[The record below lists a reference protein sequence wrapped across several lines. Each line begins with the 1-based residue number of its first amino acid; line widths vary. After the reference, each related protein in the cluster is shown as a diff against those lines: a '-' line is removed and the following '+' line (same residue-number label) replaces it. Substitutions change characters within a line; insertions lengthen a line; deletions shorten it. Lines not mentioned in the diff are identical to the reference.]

1 MADVNANIGVN
12 IDTSEALAQL
22 KALQRQISQFHT
34 SIAKSSEAAGLAQRD
49 LQKNFI
55 NSVNATGAFS
65 AELRTVKTTSE
76 SFTNS
81 LEKNKFSMR
90 EYFRYSAASTKTFGR
105 LFKSEFDTI
114 GKVAEDRVKKLQ
126 TQYIKL
132 GRDSNGAMKAIAVMP
147 NQLDMGNFSTQ
158 TQMAAQKQAIFN
170 QLVKQGSTNLLNF
183 GKNTQWAGRQLMV
196 GFTLPLAS
204 LGMVASRTF
213 MEMEAQTIKF
223 RKVYG
228 DLFTPTEETEQALAD
243 ITALGQMFT
252 KYGVAVSQTVAL
264 AADAAAAGF
273 AGVDL
278 QRQTTEATR
287 LSVLG
292 QIDAQK
298 ALETTISLQNAFKM
312 SSENLAESIDFL
324 NAVENQT
331 VVSLDDVTTAIPKVA
346 PIIRQLGGNVK
357 DLAFFLTAMKEGGI
371 NASEGANALKSGLAS
386 LINPSTKAAAMLQ
399 SVGINMSQI
408 VESNQGDI
416 KGTVIEF
423 AKALDT
429 LDPLTRARAIE
440 QLFGKFQ
447 FARLSTLFS
456 NVTSESNQAARVLDL
471 ANSSVEDLASLSEKE
486 LGLTADSAMNK
497 FRKSVEDL
505 KLSLVP
511 VGQTFLEAV
520 TPIVEFFGGILEK
533 FNNLS
538 SGVKRALVI
547 LTVAIGAIGP
557 IALMT
562 FGLIANAI
570 ANGLKLIN
578 HLRNGYLRLTGQS
591 QILGEQTE
599 YMTMEQIDAAAA
611 AHSLDQSHARL
622 TQTFTA
628 ESSAIAKLIAAYQ
641 QGASAGA
648 KFAAINPGMMRLP
661 GGSSPKK
668 FAVGGVVPGTGNS
681 DTVPAMLTPGEFVV
695 TKDVTEEFLP
705 LLMQLNKKRIGFN
718 EGGLVKGYRNATT
731 YLPSTMNTSMG
742 QETGRG
748 ISTSDYTRYVG
759 QAGAAG
765 QAPLLAVIARQI
777 GEKVKDP
784 SVTQEFA
791 KVGDLFAQTTVRAL
805 NESGVEFVKDI
816 DIEQIVVP
824 ALREAAKGITI
835 AGKEIDTALEN
846 SINQI
851 RTFGPVGGG
860 GTAAGGQSRA
870 TSPMSYKNES
880 KNAQA
885 LATALNP
892 EMFRSTTRVDSKG
905 KNKKVFQTLN
915 PSSGQFEKADM
926 SHLGQ
931 SIVTTSENLTKEISP
946 YVKDAATRILKITKK
961 QIEQG
966 VVAEAKIS
974 SPSKETKKV
983 GADIGRGF
991 IAGAQEYV
999 DDAKAIG
1006 QQIGGSATGSNL
1018 AQASRSSLYGS
1029 GPIDPVQ
1036 KSIRRNE
1043 ERKMRLSQIAP
1054 AAAMS
1059 AKTTD
1064 AINAEVAARKTSQQ
1078 RLSSMNS
1085 ALMGGTFAL
1094 TSLAGAG
1101 SMASGPLGDIS
1112 RQVMKFSGLLF
1123 GLMSVTQLLT
1133 QTKITA
1139 LAAEKLGLARG
1150 AMISAK
1156 ESASVAGIAG
1166 KSGLLGIIGRVAMG
1180 LKVFLGPIGIA
1191 AGAATALYVGFRAIQ
1206 KNQEEARLKIQ
1217 GLGNAALLTSEQ
1229 IAKLGP
1235 LLGFTPSA
1243 DPFANIGQETKIVSD
1258 PQRQKISE
1266 IKTTLKED
1274 KTFQQN
1280 IKSIKDAK
1288 DSQIKAVLTAQS
1300 VSLLS
1305 QGAPK
1310 ENVQA
1315 YIDALLEEAGKS
1327 KIEFK
1332 VDSIDITSKKGQA
1345 EIVKNAEKQVKQFEK
1360 AYNSSIKQSEAKAK
1374 KGGVGFIDQK
1384 SRDAYNRKEMEKST
1398 EKTLNLVTKS
1408 QIANFGAIKKSL
1420 ETGKIGV
1427 EAYNIAMSSLTGNL
1441 KSGNSSLLIAKET
1454 IKGMALV
1461 GKDEKLFKAAEG
1473 ITKNADAILI
1483 LQAATAG
1490 IPDIVKLIN
1499 ALNVV
1504 NSGTASKAAMDK
1516 ALAEIK
1522 QAEANIAKRT
1532 AEQAKVSKIPPGTIS
1547 GDGDK
1552 DKAEVKGIQAKIN
1565 AIVQETKAYK
1575 ILRNANIDNKTATE
1589 LSNDAEIASLTILAA
1604 KNGTLP
1610 KTIALI
1616 KKYIRVQKAQND
1628 AAIKFQS
1635 PEEALK
1641 ADTSRGL
1648 ALIALGEKL
1657 IDIKYADKIKTETSA
1672 LEEQEDKLKSI
1683 NDQIDN
1689 ITRTEIDPLKA
1700 QIDANNFALEGIA
1713 LREDAINKN
1722 YDTQISALDKIASIN
1737 QEINNIQKQRMSIA
1751 DALTRGDISA
1761 AAVAAQEA
1769 RAQQAE
1775 SAISG
1780 ERNALTAGRDAAIKA
1795 LGRNALE
1802 LKNKQLQ
1809 YDISVIQNTQ
1819 ILNLEKLKTGIEDK
1833 IRLHESEILRLEK
1846 LVDQEKSQLTYVG
1859 KTKQELENFDDLIGF
1874 AEAAGIEFTAELLAS
1889 ATNAKSLAEYL
1900 QKVLDIQ
1907 LKINAAKAGGLGG
1920 PGAPENTLT
1929 TQPEDVQAK
1938 IDNLAALKEKI
1949 EKKIGS
1955 NDKEIIPP
1963 KELTTAQQK
1972 TLTLAKQDAAM
1983 AGRAADAAKAVAA
1996 AKASTANTLAK
2007 QDQAMANRAPTLT
2020 AAQVSGMRYAA
2031 QAAAMAPIKRSM
2043 GGLIPKYMAAGGF
2056 AKGTDTVPAM
2066 LTPGEFVVKKFAVD
2080 SFGVDNLR
2088 DINNGTFN
2096 DNKSKSGQNTSS
2108 SVYNYGINVNV
2119 SNSNASTDEIAR
2131 AVITQIKN
2139 IDNQRIRGQKY

>member
-34 SIAKSSEAAGLAQRD
+34 SVAKSSEAAGLAQRD

-90 EYFRYSAASTKTFGR
+90 EYFRYSAASTKTFGQ

-132 GRDSNGAMKAIAVMP
+132 GRDSSGAMKAIAVMP
-147 NQLDMGNFSTQ
+147 NQLDMNNFSTQ
-158 TQMAAQKQAIFN
+158 TQLAAQKQAIFN

-228 DLFTPTEETEQALAD
+228 DLFTPTEETDQALD
-243 ITALGQMFT
+243 SITALGQMFT
-252 KYGVAVSQTVAL
+252 KYGVAVSQTVGL
-264 AADAAAAGF
+264 AAEAAAAGF
-273 AGVDL
+273 SGLDL

-292 QIDAQK
+292 QLDAQK

-331 VVSLDDVTTAIPKVA
+331 VVSLDDITTAIPKVA
-346 PIIRQLGGNVK
+346 PVIQQLGGDVK
-357 DLAFFLTAMKEGGI
+357 DLAFFMAAMKEGGI

-386 LINPSTKAAAMLQ
+386 LINPSTKAAAMLE
-399 SVGINMSQI
+399 SVGVNIKKI
-408 VESNQGDI
+408 VESNQGDL
-416 KGTVIEF
+416 KATVVEF
-423 AKALDT
+423 AQALDT

-447 FARLSTLFS
+447 FARLSTLFD
-456 NVTSESNQAARVLDL
+456 NVTNETGQAARVLEL
-471 ANSSVEDLASLSEKE
+471 AGSSIEDLASLSEKE

-505 KLSLVP
+505 KLALVP

-520 TPIVEFFGGILEK
+520 TPIVEFIGGILEK

-547 LTVAIGAIGP
+547 LTVAVGAIGP

-562 FGLIANAI
+562 FGLL
-570 ANGLKLIN
+570 ANGLANILKGVMV
-578 HLRNGYLRLTGQS
+578 LRNGYLKLTGQS
-591 QILGEQTE
+591 QILGEQTD
-599 YMTMEQIDAAAA
+599 YLTMEQIDAAAA

-628 ESSAIAKLIAAYQ
+628 ESTAIAKLIASYQ
-641 QGASAGA
+641 QAANAGA
-648 KFAAINPGMMRLP
+648 KFAAINPGMMMAPRTP
-661 GGSSPKK
+661 TKRAEGKPVV
-668 FAVGGVVPGTGNS
+668 VGGTGNK
-681 DTVPAMLTPGEFVV
+681 DTELALLTPGETVIPAKMSKKYAALINGMIAGNIPGYMSGKSAAYAHAQMPFAPGSEQYSQGIKIAGLEQLSKEFPQFIKVV
-695 TKDVTEEFLP
+695 SNLVAELPQALNVAMKKGAPIGEFTRDYSAREGKFTTAAKLGGLDLGDEGAKIALQSLENEIGEATVQLAKQKASGAEVVVSDEMFAEATRSVINKYKDVEGSAGKAARALDKAST
-705 LLMQLNKKRIGFN
+705 QIGQIRVSAKKDDIVS
-718 EGGLVKGYRNATT
+718 GLASGKFRRSRTGKQTQNQILFDNVNVGRESSTNPNNFYSGNPTSPRGSYRGKTKESILIQAQADAEIYEKTIK
-731 YLPSTMNTSMG
+731 
-742 QETGRG
+742 QK
-748 ISTSDYTRYVG
+748 TSDIYVSSRE
-759 QAGAAG
+759 
-765 QAPLLAVIARQI
+765 RQS
-777 GEKVKDP
+777 P
-784 SVTQEFA
+784 HPQ
-791 KVGDLFAQTTVRAL
+791 
-805 NESGVEFVKDI
+805 
-816 DIEQIVVP
+816 
-824 ALREAAKGITI
+824 AAK
-835 AGKEIDTALEN
+835 D
-846 SINQI
+846 
-851 RTFGPVGGG
+851 
-860 GTAAGGQSRA
+860 
-870 TSPMSYKNES
+870 
-880 KNAQA
+880 
-885 LATALNP
+885 
-892 EMFRSTTRVDSKG
+892 
-905 KNKKVFQTLN
+905 
-915 PSSGQFEKADM
+915 
-926 SHLGQ
+926 
-931 SIVTTSENLTKEISP
+931 
-946 YVKDAATRILKITKK
+946 
-961 QIEQG
+961 
-966 VVAEAKIS
+966 
-974 SPSKETKKV
+974 
-983 GADIGRGF
+983 GADDAR
-991 IAGAQEYV
+991 AYDKARSAVAQ
-999 DDAKAIG
+999 
-1006 QQIGGSATGSNL
+1006 Q
-1018 AQASRSSLYGS
+1018 SRSSLYGS

-1036 KSIRRNE
+1036 KAIRRNE
-1043 ERKMRLSQIAP
+1043 DRKMRLSQVGQG
-1054 AAAMS
+1054 MS
-1059 AKTTD
+1059 PSPRIIQ
-1064 AINAEVAARKTSQQ
+1064 AIDDEVAARKSSQQ

-1133 QTKITA
+1133 QAKV
-1139 LAAEKLGLARG
+1139 AELVATRVGV
-1150 AMISAK
+1150 AK
-1156 ESASVAGIAG
+1156 STVANAVATGSSVIAGRAGI
-1166 KSGLLGIIGRVAMG
+1166 LGTIGRVALG
-1180 LKVFLGPIGIA
+1180 LKTFLGPIGLA
-1191 AGAATALYVGFRAIQ
+1191 TTALSLAYIGFNKYNKA
-1206 KNQEEARLKIQ
+1206 QEEARLRIE
-1217 GLGNAALLTSEQ
+1217 GLGRVAETTEKELKTLSDFFGFVPTARAGSNFRLSAVQTSENERTQ
-1229 IAKLGP
+1229 IEELKKNEE
-1235 LLGFTPSA
+1235 FIKDYA
-1243 DPFANIGQETKIVSD
+1243 D
-1258 PQRQKISE
+1258 E
-1266 IKTTLKED
+1266 IKVIAAETNKE
-1274 KTFQQN
+1274 
-1280 IKSIKDAK
+1280 AM
-1288 DSQIKAVLTAQS
+1288 L
-1300 VSLLS
+1300 SLATMQLDLAGR
-1305 QGAPK
+1305 GAPK
-1310 ENVQA
+1310 EA
-1315 YIDALLEEAGKS
+1315 IKKIIIALAEEAGKTNL
-1327 KIEFK
+1327 ILDFK
-1332 VDSIDITSKKGQA
+1332 EIDIKTESGKASAVSAAKEITDSYNKALATGITKVPTFKPVGQGASIPGDTKTVLSPELQKQQASAGKNLSNILTGLGNSFKSASISAADYESTLSQIIGPTFLTQKNSKLLQLTL
-1345 EIVKNAEKQVKQFEK
+1345 K
-1360 AYNSSIKQSEAKAK
+1360 AISPELAKAAAETKDYQVSLLLLRGALIGAAIPTSLVIDATKGWGKEANTAKNKILAIVTASEKFQKEIAGMVKGTDDLADSTK
-1374 KGGVGFIDQK
+1374 KTV
-1384 SRDAYNRKEMEKST
+1384 NP
-1398 EKTLNLVTKS
+1398 
-1408 QIANFGAIKKSL
+1408 
-1420 ETGKIGV
+1420 
-1427 EAYNIAMSSLTGNL
+1427 
-1441 KSGNSSLLIAKET
+1441 LIAK
-1454 IKGMALV
+1454 I
-1461 GKDEKLFKAAEG
+1461 
-1473 ITKNADAILI
+1473 DAI
-1483 LQAATAG
+1483 
-1490 IPDIVKLIN
+1490 VKQTR
-1499 ALNVV
+1499 
-1504 NSGTASKAAMDK
+1504 S
-1516 ALAEIK
+1516 
-1522 QAEANIAKRT
+1522 
-1532 AEQAKVSKIPPGTIS
+1532 
-1547 GDGDK
+1547 
-1552 DKAEVKGIQAKIN
+1552 
-1565 AIVQETKAYK
+1565 YK

-1589 LSNDAEIASLTILAA
+1589 LSNDAEIASLVILAA

-1616 KKYIRVQKAQND
+1616 EKLARVQKKQND

-1657 IDIKYADKIKTETSA
+1657 IDIKFESAIKKETSA
-1672 LEEQEDKLKSI
+1672 LEEQESQLKSI

-1689 ITRTEIDPLKA
+1689 ITRTEINPLKA

-1713 LREDAINKN
+1713 LKEDAINKN

-1751 DALTRGDISA
+1751 DAITRGDISA

-1775 SAISG
+1775 SAIGG

-1802 LKNKQLQ
+1802 QKNKELQ
-1809 YDISVIQNTQ
+1809 YQISIIQNTQ
-1819 ILNLEKLKTGIEDK
+1819 ILNLEKLKTGVEDK
-1833 IRLHESEILRLEK
+1833 IRLHESEILRLQK

-1900 QKVLDIQ
+1900 QKVLEIQ

-1920 PGAPENTLT
+1920 PGAPADTLT

-2007 QDQAMANRAPTLT
+2007 QEAAMVARAPLST
-2020 AAQVSGMRYAA
+2020 AAKQD
-2031 QAAAMAPIKRSM
+2031 AAMAGRAPVKRSM

-2056 AKGTDTVPAM
+2056 ARGTDTVPAM

-2096 DNKSKSGQNTSS
+2096 NKSKADGNTSS

-2119 SNSNASTDEIAR
+2119 ANSNASTDEIAR

-2139 IDNQRIRGQKY
+2139 IDNQRIRSQRY

>member
-90 EYFRYSAASTKTFGR
+90 EYFRYSGASTKTFGR

-132 GRDSNGAMKAIAVMP
+132 GRDSSGAMKAIAVMP

-158 TQMAAQKQAIFN
+158 TQLAAQKQAIFN

-228 DLFTPTEETEQALAD
+228 DLFTPTEETNQALD
-243 ITALGQMFT
+243 SITALGQMFT
-252 KYGVAVSQTVAL
+252 KYGVAVSQTVGL
-264 AADAAAAGF
+264 AAEAAAAGF
-273 AGVDL
+273 QGVDL

-312 SSENLAESIDFL
+312 SSENLASSIDFL

-331 VVSLDDVTTAIPKVA
+331 VVSLDDITTAIPKVA
-346 PIIRQLGGNVK
+346 PVIQQLGGDVK
-357 DLAFFLTAMKEGGI
+357 DLAFFMAAMKEGGI

-399 SVGINMSQI
+399 GVGINMKEL
-408 VESNQGDI
+408 VESNQGDL
-416 KGTVIEF
+416 KATVIDF
-423 AKALDT
+423 ANALDT

-447 FARLSTLFS
+447 FARLSTLFD
-456 NVTSESNQAARVLDL
+456 NVTNETGQAARVLEL
-471 ANSSVEDLASLSEKE
+471 AGSSIEDLSALSEKE

-505 KLSLVP
+505 KFALVP

-520 TPIVEFFGGILEK
+520 TPIVEFLGGILEK

-562 FGLIANAI
+562 FGLLANAF
-570 ANGLKLIN
+570 ANIIKGVMV
-578 HLRNGYLRLTGQS
+578 LRNGYLRLTGQS

-731 YLPSTMNTSMG
+731 YMPESINTPMG
-742 QETGRG
+742 QTSGRG
-748 ISTSDYTRYVG
+748 VSTSDYTRYVG

-777 GEKVKDP
+777 GEKLNDP
-784 SVTQEFA
+784 SVTKEFA
-791 KVGDLFAQTTVRAL
+791 KVGNLFAQTTVRAL

-824 ALREAAKGITI
+824 ALREAAKGITV

-860 GTAAGGQSRA
+860 GTAAGGQSRSS
-870 TSPMSYKNES
+870 SPMSYINER
-880 KNAQA
+880 KNASA
-885 LATALNP
+885 FAIANNP
-892 EMFRSTTRVDSKG
+892 EMFRSTTRISSKG
-905 KNKKVFQTLN
+905 ETKKSFQTLN
-915 PSSGQFEKADM
+915 PSSGQLEKATM
-926 SHLGQ
+926 AHLGQ
-931 SIVTTSENLTKEISP
+931 SIVTTTENLTKEVSP

-983 GADIGRGF
+983 GADIARGF

-1006 QQIGGSATGSNL
+1006 QQIGGSATGSNV

-1036 KSIRRNE
+1036 KSIRRNQM
-1043 ERKMRLSQIAP
+1043 KMSEISTASS
-1054 AAAMS
+1054 MS
-1059 AKTTD
+1059 AKTTN

-1101 SMASGPLGDIS
+1101 SMASGPLGNIS
-1112 RQVMKFSGLLF
+1112 QQVMKYSGLLF

-1133 QTKITA
+1133 QTKIAA
-1139 LAAEKLGLARG
+1139 LAAERLSIAST
-1150 AMISAK
+1150 AMKMAK
-1156 ESASVAGIAG
+1156 GGAGIAG
-1166 KSGLLGIIGRVAMG
+1166 MSGILGKSGLMGSTARLGFGF
-1180 LKVFLGPIGIA
+1180 LKLLGPIGLITTGLLTAVA
-1191 AGAATALYVGFRAIQ
+1191 AMKTYNAWREKERLAIEGLADAMETTTKQVKVLGDFFGVAPRKLPFELGQREAVGATTRTERETLKSDPGFQAEFKTTIEQLRKAT
-1206 KNQEEARLKIQ
+1206 NEEAKLVFSGLALNLRAQGFATEQVQTIIDSLREESRQTDVKLDVKSLTLSQESLDQIKQDIAPLMVSLNEALKT
-1217 GLGNAALLTSEQ
+1217 G
-1229 IAKLGP
+1229 
-1235 LLGFTPSA
+1235 
-1243 DPFANIGQETKIVSD
+1243 TKIG
-1258 PQRQKISE
+1258 
-1266 IKTTLKED
+1266 
-1274 KTFQQN
+1274 
-1280 IKSIKDAK
+1280 DAYN
-1288 DSQIKAVLTAQS
+1288 TE
-1300 VSLLS
+1300 
-1305 QGAPK
+1305 G
-1310 ENVQA
+1310 
-1315 YIDALLEEAGKS
+1315 
-1327 KIEFK
+1327 
-1332 VDSIDITSKKGQA
+1332 
-1345 EIVKNAEKQVKQFEK
+1345 EIVKVKKYSTEAKRELSTLSKFISETAKSSAGLFEVGLITGPEYKATLETIVSSTIGLGDEQRKLLLLNVFGKLGAGSEGLIRSLKTAQEETLVLGMLSSGIIAANNERLRVLETTTDPRVRAEILGGLTTQFEK
-1360 AYNSSIKQSEAKAK
+1360 YLD
-1374 KGGVGFIDQK
+1374 V
-1384 SRDAYNRKEMEKST
+1384 
-1398 EKTLNLVTKS
+1398 
-1408 QIANFGAIKKSL
+1408 IKKV
-1420 ETGKIGV
+1420 T
-1427 EAYNIAMSSLTGNL
+1427 
-1441 KSGNSSLLIAKET
+1441 
-1454 IKGMALV
+1454 
-1461 GKDEKLFKAAEG
+1461 DEEKK
-1473 ITKNADAILI
+1473 
-1483 LQAATAG
+1483 
-1490 IPDIVKLIN
+1490 
-1499 ALNVV
+1499 
-1504 NSGTASKAAMDK
+1504 
-1516 ALAEIK
+1516 
-1522 QAEANIAKRT
+1522 
-1532 AEQAKVSKIPPGTIS
+1532 GTIS
-1547 GDGDK
+1547 GSDT
-1552 DKAEVKGIQAKIN
+1552 EKGKVN
-1565 AIVQETKAYK
+1565 AIVAKTKAIIKQTTSYK
-1575 ILRNANIDNKTATE
+1575 ILRNANIDNATATE
-1589 LSNDAEIASLTILAA
+1589 LSNDAEIAALVIKSSLN
-1604 KNGTLP
+1604 KTLP
-1610 KTIALI
+1610 KTIKLINEYIAAL
-1616 KKYIRVQKAQND
+1616 KGQKA
-1628 AAIKFQS
+1628 AAEAGMSEEETFKFN
-1635 PEEALK
+1635 L
-1641 ADTSRGL
+1641 SRNV
-1648 ALIALGEKL
+1648 AIANLREKL
-1657 IDIKYADKIKTETSA
+1657 IDIQFAAELKRENDQLASQEKA
-1672 LEEQEDKLKSI
+1672 LESV
-1683 NDQIDN
+1683 NDQIDA
-1689 ITRTEIDPLKA
+1689 ITKTNIDPLQK
-1700 QIDANNFALEGIA
+1700 QISANNFALEGIA
-1713 LREDAINKN
+1713 LQEDAINEK
-1722 YDTQISALDKIASIN
+1722 YETQISALDKIASIN

-1761 AAVAAQEA
+1761 AAQAVQEA

-1780 ERNALTAGRDAAIKA
+1780 QRNALTSGRDAAINA

-1802 LKNKQLQ
+1802 KANKQLQ
-1809 YDISVIQNTQ
+1809 YDISVIEKTKLLTFRDQKIELESQ
-1819 ILNLEKLKTGIEDK
+1819 IQTSKRLIADTELQIKNLKEQA
-1833 IRLHESEILRLEK
+1833 
-1846 LVDQEKSQLTYVG
+1846 VYAG
-1859 KTKQELENFDDLIGF
+1859 KTKEQLDLQEELIRL
-1874 AEAAGIEFTAELLAS
+1874 AEAAGVDYKEVLDGQLITADELLKRIKALETTVTTKHIIET
-1889 ATNAKSLAEYL
+1889 TNVSGSSKS
-1900 QKVLDIQ
+1900 D
-1907 LKINAAKAGGLGG
+1907 AGQGPGKNDKPVIPPGG
-1920 PGAPENTLT
+1920 PGENAGNEDSNDDPT
-1929 TQPEDVQAK
+1929 TQNPTIREAERQQA
-1938 IDNLAALKEKI
+1938 AR
-1949 EKKIGS
+1949 
-1955 NDKEIIPP
+1955 
-1963 KELTTAQQK
+1963 TA
-1972 TLTLAKQDAAM
+1972 TLAKQDAAM

-2007 QDQAMANRAPTLT
+2007 QEAAMVARATLST
-2020 AAQVSGMRYAA
+2020 AAKQD
-2031 QAAAMAPIKRSM
+2031 AAMAGRAPVKRSM

-2056 AKGTDTVPAM
+2056 ARGTDTIPAM

-2080 SFGVDNLR
+2080 NFGVDNLR

-2096 DNKSKSGQNTSS
+2096 NKSDSPGNTSS

-2139 IDNQRIRGQKY
+2139 IDNQRIRSQRY

>member
-90 EYFRYSAASTKTFGR
+90 EYFRYSGASTKTFGR

-132 GRDSNGAMKAIAVMP
+132 GRDSSGAMKAIAVMP

-158 TQMAAQKQAIFN
+158 TQLAAQKQAIFN
-170 QLVKQGSTNLLNF
+170 QLIKQGSTNLLNF

-228 DLFTPTEETEQALAD
+228 DLFTPTEETNQALD
-243 ITALGQMFT
+243 SITALGQMFT
-252 KYGVAVSQTVAL
+252 KYGVAVSQTVGL
-264 AADAAAAGF
+264 AAEAAAAGF
-273 AGVDL
+273 QGVDL

-312 SSENLAESIDFL
+312 SSENLASSIDFL

-331 VVSLDDVTTAIPKVA
+331 VVSLDDITTAIPKVA
-346 PIIRQLGGNVK
+346 PVIQQLGGDVK
-357 DLAFFLTAMKEGGI
+357 DLAFFMAAMKEGGI

-399 SVGINMSQI
+399 GVGINMKEL
-408 VESNQGDI
+408 VESNQGDL
-416 KGTVIEF
+416 KATVIDF
-423 AKALDT
+423 ANALDT

-447 FARLSTLFS
+447 FARLSTLFD
-456 NVTSESNQAARVLDL
+456 NVTNETGQAARVLEL
-471 ANSSVEDLASLSEKE
+471 AGSSIEDLSALSEKE

-505 KLSLVP
+505 KLALVP

-520 TPIVEFFGGILEK
+520 TPIVEFLGGILEK

-562 FGLIANAI
+562 FGLLANAF
-570 ANGLKLIN
+570 ANIIKGVMV
-578 HLRNGYLRLTGQS
+578 LRNGYLRLTGQS

-599 YMTMEQIDAAAA
+599 YLTMEQIDAAAA

-641 QGASAGA
+641 QAASAGA
-648 KFAAINPGMMRLP
+648 KFAAINPGMMRVP
-661 GGSSPKK
+661 GGTSPKK
-668 FAVGGVVPGTGNS
+668 FAVGGVVPGTGNG

-695 TKDVTEEFLP
+695 TKDATEEFLP

-731 YLPSTMNTSMG
+731 YMPESINTLMG
-742 QETGRG
+742 QTSGRG
-748 ISTSDYTRYVG
+748 VPTSDYTRYVG

-765 QAPLLAVIARQI
+765 QAPLLAVIARQL
-777 GEKVKDP
+777 GEKLNDP

-824 ALREAAKGITI
+824 ALRDAAKGITV

-860 GTAAGGQSRA
+860 GTAAGGQSRSS
-870 TSPMSYKNES
+870 SPMSYINERR
-880 KNAQA
+880 NASTFA
-885 LATALNP
+885 IANNP
-892 EMFRSTTRVDSKG
+892 AMFQGTTRVSSTG
-905 KNKKVFQTLN
+905 KTKKSFQTLN
-915 PSSGQFEKADM
+915 PSSGQFEQATM
-926 SHLGQ
+926 AHLGQ
-931 SIVTTSENLTKEISP
+931 SIVTTSENLTKEVSP
-946 YVKDAATRILKITKK
+946 YVKDAASRILKITKK

-1036 KSIRRNE
+1036 KSIRRNQM
-1043 ERKMRLSQIAP
+1043 KMSEIGQSAS
-1054 AAAMS
+1054 MS
-1059 AKTTD
+1059 AKTTES
-1064 AINAEVAARKTSQQ
+1064 IEKEVAARKTSQQ

-1112 RQVMKFSGLLF
+1112 RQVMKYSGLLF

-1133 QTKITA
+1133 QTKI
-1139 LAAEKLGLARG
+1139 AELVATRAGLAKS
-1150 AMISAK
+1150 AMAN
-1156 ESASVAGIAG
+1156 AMAAGPMFGGVSKALSG
-1166 KSGLLGIIGRVAMG
+1166 QAGLLGSIARVGTG
-1180 LKVFLGPIGIA
+1180 LLKFLGPVGLITTGLLGTVSIIKMSNA
-1191 AGAATALYVGFRAIQ
+1191 ARERERLAIEGLADAMETTTSQGKALGDFFGVAPKKLPFDLGQKEIVGLAKRTERETLKDDPGFQAEFKTTIEQLRKAT
-1206 KNQEEARLKIQ
+1206 NEEAKLVFSGLALNLRAQGFATEQVQTIVDSLREESRQTDVKLDVKSLSLSKESLDQIKQDITPLMVSLNSALKTGTKIVDAYSVNGEIKVKKYSTEVQRNLSTLSRFISKTAKSSAGLFEAGLITGPEYKATIDTLIESTQ
-1217 GLGNAALLTSEQ
+1217 GLGEEQTKLLLLNVFK
-1229 IAKLGP
+1229 KLGDGAAS
-1235 LLGFTPSA
+1235 LVAGLKTAQEQTLALGMLSAGIISSTDTRLRVLNETA
-1243 DPFANIGQETKIVSD
+1243 DPRV
-1258 PQRQKISE
+1258 
-1266 IKTTLKED
+1266 
-1274 KTFQQN
+1274 
-1280 IKSIKDAK
+1280 
-1288 DSQIKAVLTAQS
+1288 
-1300 VSLLS
+1300 
-1305 QGAPK
+1305 
-1310 ENVQA
+1310 
-1315 YIDALLEEAGKS
+1315 
-1327 KIEFK
+1327 
-1332 VDSIDITSKKGQA
+1332 
-1345 EIVKNAEKQVKQFEK
+1345 
-1360 AYNSSIKQSEAKAK
+1360 
-1374 KGGVGFIDQK
+1374 
-1384 SRDAYNRKEMEKST
+1384 RKEI
-1398 EKTLNLVTKS
+1398 L
-1408 QIANFGAIKKSL
+1408 AG
-1420 ETGKIGV
+1420 
-1427 EAYNIAMSSLTGNL
+1427 LTTQY
-1441 KSGNSSLLIAKET
+1441 ER
-1454 IKGMALV
+1454 
-1461 GKDEKLFKAAEG
+1461 FF
-1473 ITKNADAILI
+1473 
-1483 LQAATAG
+1483 
-1490 IPDIVKLIN
+1490 DIVKK
-1499 ALNVV
+1499 
-1504 NSGTASKAAMDK
+1504 TTDEEKK
-1516 ALAEIK
+1516 
-1522 QAEANIAKRT
+1522 
-1532 AEQAKVSKIPPGTIS
+1532 GTIS
-1547 GDGDK
+1547 GSDT
-1552 DKAEVKGIQAKIN
+1552 EKGKVN
-1565 AIVQETKAYK
+1565 AIKAKTLAILQQTEAYK
-1575 ILRNANIDNKTATE
+1575 ILRSKNIDNATATE
-1589 LSNDAEIASLTILAA
+1589 LSNDAEIAALVIKSAIN
-1604 KNGTLP
+1604 KTLP
-1610 KTIALI
+1610 KTIKLINQYIAAL
-1616 KKYIRVQKAQND
+1616 KGQKA
-1628 AAIKFQS
+1628 AAEAGMSEEETFKFN
-1635 PEEALK
+1635 L
-1641 ADTSRGL
+1641 SRNV
-1648 ALIALGEKL
+1648 AIANLREKL
-1657 IDIKYADKIKTETSA
+1657 IDIQFAAELKRENDQLASQEKA
-1672 LEEQEDKLKSI
+1672 LESV
-1683 NDQIDN
+1683 NDQIDA
-1689 ITRTEIDPLKA
+1689 ITKTDIDPLQK
-1700 QIDANNFALEGIA
+1700 QIAANNFALEGIA
-1713 LREDAINKN
+1713 LQEDAINEK
-1722 YDTQISALDKIASIN
+1722 YETQISALDKIASIN

-1761 AAVAAQEA
+1761 AAQAVQEA

-1780 ERNALTAGRDAAIKA
+1780 QRNALTSGRDAAINA

-1802 LKNKQLQ
+1802 KANKQLQ
-1809 YDISVIQNTQ
+1809 YDISVIEKTKLLTFRDQKIELEGQ
-1819 ILNLEKLKTGIEDK
+1819 IQTSKRLIADTELQIKNLKEQA
-1833 IRLHESEILRLEK
+1833 
-1846 LVDQEKSQLTYVG
+1846 VYAG
-1859 KTKQELENFDDLIGF
+1859 KTKEQLDLQEELIRL
-1874 AEAAGIEFTAELLAS
+1874 AEAAGVDYKEVLDGQLITADELL
-1889 ATNAKSLAEYL
+1889 KRILALETTVTTKHIIETTYTT
-1900 QKVLDIQ
+1900 
-1907 LKINAAKAGGLGG
+1907 GGSGPGPGGPAPDKEPVTPPGG
-1920 PGAPENTLT
+1920 PGGNDTGG
-1929 TQPEDVQAK
+1929 K
-1938 IDNLAALKEKI
+1938 IDEPFKFTPGQQNLSDAAKQ
-1949 EKKIGS
+1949 G
-1955 NDKEIIPP
+1955 IINS
-1963 KELTTAQQK
+1963 
-1972 TLTLAKQDAAM
+1972 AKQDQAM
-1983 AGRAADAAKAVAA
+1983 ANRAADAAKAATAA
-1996 AKASTANTLAK
+1996 ATAKVVTLAK
-2007 QDQAMANRAPTLT
+2007 QDQAMANRAADTAKAVATAKTVTL
-2020 AAQVSGMRYAA
+2020 AKQD
-2031 QAAAMAPIKRSM
+2031 AAMAGRAPIKRSM

-2088 DINNGTFN
+2088 DINNGTFS
-2096 DNKSKSGQNTSS
+2096 DKSKSGKNDSS

-2119 SNSNASTDEIAR
+2119 ANSNASTDEIAR

>member
-90 EYFRYSAASTKTFGR
+90 EYFRYSGASTKTFGR

-132 GRDSNGAMKAIAVMP
+132 GRDSSGAMKAIAVMP
-147 NQLDMGNFSTQ
+147 NQLDMNNFSTQ
-158 TQMAAQKQAIFN
+158 TQLAAQKQAIFN

-228 DLFTPTEETEQALAD
+228 DLFTPTEETNQALD
-243 ITALGQMFT
+243 SITALGQMFT
-252 KYGVAVSQTVAL
+252 KYGVAVSQTVGL
-264 AADAAAAGF
+264 AAEAAAAGF
-273 AGVDL
+273 QGVDL

-292 QIDAQK
+292 QIDANK

-312 SSENLAESIDFL
+312 SSENLASSIDFL

-331 VVSLDDVTTAIPKVA
+331 VVSLDDITTAIPKVA
-346 PIIRQLGGNVK
+346 PVIQQLGGDVK
-357 DLAFFLTAMKEGGI
+357 DLAFFMAAMKEGGI

-408 VESNQGDI
+408 VESNQGNL

-423 AKALDT
+423 AQALDT

-447 FARLSTLFS
+447 FARLSTLFD
-456 NVTSESNQAARVLDL
+456 NVTNETGQAARVLEL
-471 ANSSVEDLASLSEKE
+471 AGSSIEDLSALSEKE

-505 KLSLVP
+505 KLALVP

-520 TPIVEFFGGILEK
+520 TPIVEFIGGILEK

-547 LTVAIGAIGP
+547 LTVAVGAIGP

-562 FGLIANAI
+562 FGLLANAF
-570 ANGLKLIN
+570 ANIIKGVMV
-578 HLRNGYLRLTGQS
+578 LRNGYLRLTGQS
-591 QILGEQTE
+591 QILGEQTD
-599 YMTMEQIDAAAA
+599 YLTMEQIDAAAA

-628 ESSAIAKLIAAYQ
+628 ESTAIAKLIAAYQ
-641 QGASAGA
+641 QAANAGA
-648 KFAAINPGMMRLP
+648 KFAAINPGMMRAP
-661 GGSSPKK
+661 GVSSPKK
-668 FAVGGVVPGTGNS
+668 FAAGGVVPGTGNG

-731 YLPSTMNTSMG
+731 YMPESINTSMG
-742 QETGRG
+742 QTSGRG
-748 ISTSDYTRYVG
+748 VPTSDYTRYVG

-784 SVTQEFA
+784 SVMQELER
-791 KVGDLFAQTTVRAL
+791 VGDLFAQTTVRAL
-805 NESGVEFVKDI
+805 NESGIEFVKDI

-824 ALREAAKGITI
+824 ALREAAKGITV
-835 AGKEIDTALEN
+835 AGKEIDVALEN

-860 GTAAGGQSRA
+860 GTAAGGQSRS
-870 TSPMSYKNES
+870 TSPMSYRNES

-885 LATALNP
+885 LASALNP
-892 EMFRSTTRVDSKG
+892 EMFTSTTRVDSKG
-905 KNKKVFQTLN
+905 KTKKSFQTLN
-915 PSSGQFEKADM
+915 PSSGQFEKATM
-926 SHLGQ
+926 AHLGQ
-931 SIVTTSENLTKEISP
+931 SIVTTTDELIKEVSP

-1006 QQIGGSATGSNL
+1006 QQIGGSATGSNI

-1036 KSIRRNE
+1036 KSIRRNQM
-1043 ERKMRLSQIAP
+1043 KMSQVGP
-1054 AAAMS
+1054 AAIIS
-1059 AKTTD
+1059 TKTTQS
-1064 AINAEVAARKTSQQ
+1064 INAEVAARKTSQQ
-1078 RLSSMNS
+1078 RINSMNS
-1085 ALMGGTFAL
+1085 AFMAGTFAL

-1101 SMASGPLGDIS
+1101 SMAGGALGSIS
-1112 RQVMKFSGLLF
+1112 QKIMQFSGLIF
-1123 GLMSVTQLLT
+1123 GLSSIIQLLT
-1133 QTKITA
+1133 GQKIVSQIMKFKFALGPTAIA
-1139 LAAEKLGLARG
+1139 LAAAGALFMIYNDKRKKEIEYMDGFSNALRSTTEQTKMLGDFFGVVPLKLPRQLQGLEAVDTKTRTEREAFKQDSNFKKDYESTIKTLSNSTASQAIILLKSLALDLKAKGFADAQIQILVDSLREEAKKTDVKLEVKSLTLDPTSIDQLKKDIQTLFDKVNKEVNKPLIIDTTPLTGGTQIQTARSRKEEEKALKDLQNTI
-1150 AMISAK
+1150 ISV
-1156 ESASVAGIAG
+1156 SDS
-1166 KSGLLGIIGRVAMG
+1166 
-1180 LKVFLGPIGIA
+1180 A
-1191 AGAATALYVGFRAIQ
+1191 AGMFTNNLIDATKFEETMYAIVAPLTTLE
-1206 KNQEEARLKIQ
+1206 KKARE
-1217 GLGNAALLTSEQ
+1217 AALIEIFKSMGVD
-1229 IAKLGP
+1229 A
-1235 LLGFTPSA
+1235 
-1243 DPFANIGQETKIVSD
+1243 TK
-1258 PQRQKISE
+1258 
-1266 IKTTLKED
+1266 
-1274 KTFQQN
+1274 F
-1280 IKSIKDAK
+1280 
-1288 DSQIKAVLTAQS
+1288 
-1300 VSLLS
+1300 
-1305 QGAPK
+1305 
-1310 ENVQA
+1310 
-1315 YIDALLEEAGKS
+1315 
-1327 KIEFK
+1327 
-1332 VDSIDITSKKGQA
+1332 IT
-1345 EIVKNAEKQVKQFEK
+1345 
-1360 AYNSSIKQSEAKAK
+1360 
-1374 KGGVGFIDQK
+1374 
-1384 SRDAYNRKEMEKST
+1384 
-1398 EKTLNLVTKS
+1398 
-1408 QIANFGAIKKSL
+1408 
-1420 ETGKIGV
+1420 
-1427 EAYNIAMSSLTGNL
+1427 NL
-1441 KSGNSSLLIAKET
+1441 KSAKDLMMGLTLISGGIVSPDSNIFKDLGSDDFSIREAAMIRLKRIYAEFIKVEEEANNT
-1454 IKGMALV
+1454 EDANGKIKGGDSEK
-1461 GKDEKLFKAAEG
+1461 GKL
-1473 ITKNADAILI
+1473 
-1483 LQAATAG
+1483 
-1490 IPDIVKLIN
+1490 N
-1499 ALNVV
+1499 ALAAK
-1504 NSGTASKAAMDK
+1504 TA
-1516 ALAEIK
+1516 
-1522 QAEANIAKRT
+1522 
-1532 AEQAKVSKIPPGTIS
+1532 V
-1547 GDGDK
+1547 
-1552 DKAEVKGIQAKIN
+1552 
-1565 AIVQETKAYK
+1565 IVQQTKAYK
-1575 ILRNANIDNKTATE
+1575 ILRNANIDNTTATE
-1589 LSNDAEIASLTILAA
+1589 LSNDAEIAALVIANGKGKKLKQLTEDVKAYTKALKGSTAAA
-1604 KNGTLP
+1604 KANM
-1610 KTIALI
+1610 
-1616 KKYIRVQKAQND
+1616 
-1628 AAIKFQS
+1628 S
-1635 PEEALK
+1635 PEEK
-1641 ADTSRGL
+1641 FKDSVSNEL
-1648 ALIALGEKL
+1648 ALLNLRDKLVEIKYSAELKKDNDELSVQQEKL
-1657 IDIKYADKIKTETSA
+1657 KN
-1672 LEEQEDKLKSI
+1672 I
-1683 NDQIDN
+1683 NDEIDKKN
-1689 ITRTEIDPLKA
+1689 REQIDPLQA
-1700 QIDANNFALEGIA
+1700 QIAANNFALESVA
-1713 LREDAINKN
+1713 RQEDVINKK
-1722 YDTQISALDKIASIN
+1722 YDTQIAALDKIASIN

-1761 AAVAAQEA
+1761 AAFAVQEA

-1780 ERNALTAGRDAAIKA
+1780 ERNALTAGRDSALGA

-1802 LKNKQLQ
+1802 QKNKDLQ
-1809 YDISVIQNTQ
+1809 YQISVIENGTLLTLKNQKIVIEESIRKTEAL
-1819 ILNLEKLKTGIEDK
+1819 IVVTEGKIKKDKEALGYVTRTREELEK
-1833 IRLHESEILRLEK
+1833 
-1846 LVDQEKSQLTYVG
+1846 
-1859 KTKQELENFDDLIGF
+1859 FDDLIKL
-1874 AEAAGIEFTAELLAS
+1874 AEDAGIELNTQLLAETGS
-1889 ATNAKSLAEYL
+1889 AEKLAIALYEVAKARAAGSTSSVVGGATADTPTPISEDLKAREANL
-1900 QKVLDIQ
+1900 KELTAKIQK
-1907 LKINAAKAGGLGG
+1907 KINANNEVKKL
-1920 PGAPENTLT
+1920 AP
-1929 TQPEDVQAK
+1929 
-1938 IDNLAALKEKI
+1938 
-1949 EKKIGS
+1949 
-1955 NDKEIIPP
+1955 
-1963 KELTTAQQK
+1963 
-1972 TLTLAKQDAAM
+1972 
-1983 AGRAADAAKAVAA
+1983 
-1996 AKASTANTLAK
+1996 
-2007 QDQAMANRAPTLT
+2007 APTPLT

-2031 QAAAMAPIKRSM
+2031 QAAAQYAAKTPVKRSM

-2056 AKGTDTVPAM
+2056 ARGTDTIPAM

-2080 SFGVDNLR
+2080 NFGVDNLR

-2096 DNKSKSGQNTSS
+2096 NKSDSPGNTSS

-2139 IDNQRIRGQKY
+2139 IDNQRIRSQRY